1 MNLFFRKYFEALVFS
16 IGLLLLALMDPASA
30 NGPSLCL
37 FDQLGILFCPGEG
50 LGHSIA
56 YVFRGEIYN
65 SIEANALG
73 PIAILVISGR
83 ILYLL
88 FINTKNYK

>member
-1 MNLFFRKYFEALVFS
+1 MKVFFRKYFEALVFS
-16 IGLLLLALMDPASA
+16 IGLLLLALMDPAA
-30 NGPSLCL
+30 TKGPSLCL
-37 FDQLGILFCPGEG
+37 FDQLGVPFCPGEG

-56 YVFRGEIYN
+56 YVFRGEIHK
-65 SIEANALG
+65 SLKANVLG
-73 PIAILVISGR
+73 PISILVISGR